1 MPSAPPPSPAA
12 HRSLLSPLAGRSRTI
27 AELENNGTAAPSRLA
42 REKSLLET
50 NIWAGVG
57 GNHHRRAAGIC
68 LEWVRTCSR
77 SPRPSDASPLKG
89 IIVAC
94 RRCFASALGSMDTLM
109 LRCPRQGHG
118 WDIPTI
124 PHCEMG
130 KPSAL
135 KAARKCPPKRAA
147 HCRNG
152 RIPSLPLKISYLVIF
167 LFPPPPFFF
176 CWVSPQE
183 LCRSSCLTALCG
195 LVDGGLLW
203 EVRERTS
210 GRVSLGGIIFGVR
223 SNGGSVKRVLFVGR
237 ERWGRSIV
245 LINLKH

>member
-1 MPSAPPPSPAA
+1 M
-12 HRSLLSPLAGRSRTI
+12 AGRSRTI

-176 CWVSPQE
+176 LLGVSPG
-183 LCRSSCLTALCG
+183 ALQKQLPHCP
-195 LVDGGLLW
+195 LW
-203 EVRERTS
+203 IS
-210 GRVSLGGIIFGVR
+210 GWGSTLGGQGKDLRKGVSR
-223 SNGGSVKRVLFVGR
+223 RDYI
-237 ERWGRSIV
+237 WGQKQWWQCQTGPICRQRA
-245 LINLKH
+245 LGQEYCFD